1 MRRFA
6 NRTFEHFRRLHR
18 GLTCKKGKIQIR
30 VGSAA
35 IKKLPLALSIDRS
48 TGNRVSL
55 FTEKR
60 EEFGED
66 DDKIQVTCRGR
77 ICLSKRNDILSVNSA
92 STLHDLAERNGIIPT
107 TPSNVQDLYRGR
119 LIVRFIKYYC
129 FLLNHTIYFK

>member
-1 MRRFA
+1 MQ
-6 NRTFEHFRRLHR
+6 
-18 GLTCKKGKIQIR
+18 KKKEKFQIR

-66 DDKIQVTCRGR
+66 DDKIQVTCRGC
-77 ICLSKRNDILSVNSA
+77 ICLSKRNDILSANSA
-92 STLHDLAERNGIIPT
+92 STLHDLTERSGIIPA
-107 TPSNVQDLYRGR
+107 TPSNVQDLYRGC
-119 LIVRFIKYYC
+119 LIVGFFASCSTVQYI
-129 FLLNHTIYFK
+129 